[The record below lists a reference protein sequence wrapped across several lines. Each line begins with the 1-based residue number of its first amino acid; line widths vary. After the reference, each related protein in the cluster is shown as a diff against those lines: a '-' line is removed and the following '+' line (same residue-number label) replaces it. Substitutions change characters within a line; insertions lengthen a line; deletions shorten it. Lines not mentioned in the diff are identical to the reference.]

1 MYKYTYKCDCCQAE
15 SEHLCT
21 NDDINPPRLPPDW
34 RRFHLE
40 ACDPTND
47 RYQTWEEEL
56 THDLCPTCAEYFRNA
71 MNDYKAAIAH
81 FNNTQTNK
89 TKPKAEKVV

>member
-15 SEHLCT
+15 TSEALST
-21 NDDINPPRLPPDW
+21 DDDINPPRLPPDW
-34 RRFHLE
+34 RRLHLE

-56 THDLCPTCAEYFRNA
+56 TKDLCPMCSEYFRNA
-71 MNDYKAAIAH
+71 MTEYIAALGH
-81 FNNTQTNK
+81 FNNTS
-89 TKPKAEKVV
+89 KAKAGKKQ